1 MFFQDKSFKT
11 METGVTAAWI
21 QQQVHTQNIAN
32 YETPGYKAKSLV
44 FSDALI
50 RTRGAEG
57 KRLAPSTYRLAD
69 SEDTTIRPDGNNVD
83 MDVESLSLYK
93 AYVQYSMLLEKIRKE
108 INNHMYVVNNAP
120 R

>member
-1 MFFQDKSFKT
+1 MFFQDKSFKA
-11 METGVTAAWI
+11 MEAGVAAAWI
-21 QQQVHTQNIAN
+21 QQQVHTQNISN

-44 FSDALI
+44 FSDTLI

-57 KRLAPSTYRLAD
+57 KRLAPQSYRMVD
-69 SEDTTIRPDGNNVD
+69 SEDSEIRPDGNNVD

-93 AYVQYSMLLEKIRKE
+93 AYVQYSMLLEKIKKE

-120 R
+120 K